1 VPIVAHCHGGPS
13 ARALIEAGVDVL
25 EHGSYLTDVEL
36 DLMAQRGTWLDMTLG
51 ILVHPASDARQGLE
65 ARLGLDGL
73 KAMIEDTLDTMRRAI
88 DGGVAIV
95 LGTDTMHG
103 MLAVEAVQAVALGM
117 SNAGVV
123 RALTGR
129 AAQAL
134 GQADKLG
141 CIRPGL
147 AADVV
152 ALDGDPLADI
162 AALERVAFVMARGTV
177 VKWPSVGLGAP

>member
-1 VPIVAHCHGGPS
+1 MP
-13 ARALIEAGVDVL
+13 
-25 EHGSYLTDVEL
+25 
-36 DLMAQRGTWLDMTLG
+36 LG
-51 ILVHPASDARQGLE
+51 ILVHPASAARQGLE

-88 DGGVAIV
+88 DSGVAIV

-141 CIRPGL
+141 RVRPGL
-147 AADVV
+147 AGDAV
-152 ALDGDPLADI
+152 ALDGDPLADL
-162 AALERVAFVMARGTV
+162 AAPERVACVMAR
-177 VKWPSVGLGAP
+177 